1 MLEFK
6 GYSCVSRGAISW
18 GAASESNRDWLANL
32 GKYVDSSFKIAA
44 GDRWMS
50 GKAGMT
56 GSFYKKAQESNVVH
70 IQIEESLLALIV
82 TLCTSTSFMPLL
94 LPIRKIMV
102 DNYNYKSHTLLLS
115 LMIFLLYIL
124 LQDWSIEKVAS
135 ALVNVVR
142 TDFLFLYCIKVW
154 DFISMCK
161 FIAPIYFSTT
171 LEAGWA
177 EYSWKYSVRTQHPN
191 YK

>member
-1 MLEFK
+1 
-6 GYSCVSRGAISW
+6 
-18 GAASESNRDWLANL
+18 
-32 GKYVDSSFKIAA
+32 
-44 GDRWMS
+44 MS

-82 TLCTSTSFMPLL
+82 THCTSTSFMPLL

-102 DNYNYKSHTLLLS
+102 DNYNYKSHTLLLN

-142 TDFLFLYCIKVW
+142 TDFLFLYCIKV
-154 DFISMCK
+154 
-161 FIAPIYFSTT
+161 
-171 LEAGWA
+171 
-177 EYSWKYSVRTQHPN
+177 
-191 YK
+191 